1 MWQQPLSLSFLSSV
15 GMHIG
20 GAAEGSNWHKALV
33 GGSNPG
39 RIAFCYLE
47 LHSFGGHVN
56 TTAFTEEIY
65 QQHKNTLLIA
75 RIQLQVMRWST

>member
-56 TTAFTEEIY
+56 TTAFTEPGSRKYTNNIKI
-65 QQHKNTLLIA
+65 HC
-75 RIQLQVMRWST
+75 